1 MDCVT
6 TDDDGRRR
14 TTTNDDIAI
23 ADFIAS
29 HRTREDDVTYDTRRF
44 SDVDSAHTFIHSF
57 IRKRRIIVGT
67 LARDLGWDS
76 NATTAPHA
84 TTVPCVS
91 STQRVRESYATH
103 AHAHAHR
110 RRRTRGA

>member
-44 SDVDSAHTFIHSF
+44 SDVDSAHSFIHSF
-57 IRKRRIIVGT
+57 IRKRRIVGT
-67 LARDLGWDS
+67 LARALGWDS
-76 NATTAPHA
+76 ARHNRTTRDDHDRA
-84 TTVPCVS
+84 
-91 STQRVRESYATH
+91 
-103 AHAHAHR
+103 
-110 RRRTRGA
+110 

>member
-44 SDVDSAHTFIHSF
+44 ASIQRIHSF
-57 IRKRRIIVGT
+57 IRKRRIVGT

-76 NATTAPHA
+76 ARHNRTTRDDHDRA
-84 TTVPCVS
+84 
-91 STQRVRESYATH
+91 
-103 AHAHAHR
+103 
-110 RRRTRGA
+110 

>member
-44 SDVDSAHTFIHSF
+44 ASIQRIHSF
-57 IRKRRIIVGT
+57 IHSHTAHHRGHAGAGFGLGLQRHNRT
-67 LARDLGWDS
+67 TRDDR
-76 NATTAPHA
+76 T
-84 TTVPCVS
+84 
-91 STQRVRESYATH
+91 VREFDAESA
-103 AHAHAHR
+103 
-110 RRRTRGA
+110 